1 MMWLLY
7 ALLSA
12 LTASLVAI
20 FSKLGSTKID
30 SVLATTLRSV
40 IMTLFLLSVS
50 LFLKR
55 LSWTHLQTIPN
66 KDLTLITLSGIAG
79 ALSWLFYFSAL
90 KIGNVS
96 GVVAVD
102 RLSLVFAV
110 VLAVLVFGETITAKA
125 WLGVGCMTVGAFLIV
140 S

>member
-12 LTASLVAI
+12 LAASLVAV

-30 SVLATTLRSV
+30 SVLATTLRSIV
-40 IMTLFLLSVS
+40 MTLFLLSVS
-50 LFLKR
+50 LFLR
-55 LSWTHLQTIPN
+55 RTTWTYLQTIPS
-66 KDLTLITLSGIAG
+66 KDLILITLSGIAG
-79 ALSWLFYFSAL
+79 ALSWCFYFFAL

-96 GVVAVD
+96 DVVAVD

-110 VLAVLVFGETITAKA
+110 ILAVLVLGETITAKA